1 MAPVDDNTV
10 PAKGTTFYVGS
21 WAFVANGL
29 GGFDSRLIDPNA
41 LEASE
46 AVRRQEIDNF
56 VDQLDEVELPIHVNE
71 VRNQLDFDSPTP
83 KTLSEMEE
91 DLNKLLEIT
100 RQETIIN

>member
-1 MAPVDDNTV
+1 MASLNNNAV
-10 PAKGTTFYVGS
+10 PAKGTTFYVAS
-21 WAFVANGL
+21 WALIADGS
-29 GGFDSRLIDPNA
+29 GGFDSCLIDPSA
-41 LEASE
+41 PEASE
-46 AVRRQEIDNF
+46 AARRQEIDNF